1 MINPS
6 AVGNPIARRMA
17 LLAAAAIVIQAY
29 QRGRMARDRLPWL
42 LAAAAFFF
50 PN

>member
-17 LLAAAAIVIQAY
+17 ILAAAAIIIQAY
-29 QRGRMARDRLPWL
+29 QRGRMTRDRLQWI
-42 LAAAAFFF
+42 LAAAAAYQYF
-50 PN
+50 